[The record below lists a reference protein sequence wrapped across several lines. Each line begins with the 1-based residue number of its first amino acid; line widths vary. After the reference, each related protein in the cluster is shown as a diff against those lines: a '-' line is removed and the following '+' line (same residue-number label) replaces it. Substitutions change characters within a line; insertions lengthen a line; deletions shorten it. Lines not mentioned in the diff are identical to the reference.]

1 MKISTV
7 HKVKKTCPYCGT
19 LNHLRIAGGSEQ
31 SEVYHGEYK
40 YSGKCIECFKKIIW
54 EEKEQ

>member
-19 LNHLRIAGGSEQ
+19 LNLLRIAGN
-31 SEVYHGEYK
+31 YHGEYK
-40 YSGKCIECFKKIIW
+40 YSGKCIECFEKLIW
-54 EEKEQ
+54 EVRKND